1 MKLDTISAVVT
12 GAAGGVGS
20 ELCRRL
26 TAAGARVLLVGRCA
40 EQLGKLAGVLADLP
54 PRSGLEAAGMNAGGQ
69 DAAVMR
75 NRVDVLAV
83 DLRLAQAR
91 QAVRDAARARHVNV
105 LVNCAGVASFG
116 PLQTLDDD
124 HLADVIATNLT
135 APIALTRLLLPTLS
149 GASEASILNI
159 GSALGSIGMPGFSVY
174 AAAKGGLHAFS
185 EALRR
190 ELADG
195 PIRVQFLGARATRTA
210 FNDARVEEFNRRTGA
225 RSDPPALVAQAA
237 IELLASGRGERYLG
251 FPERLLVRLN
261 ALAPGLLDPGFR
273 RHRLALAPAAG
284 PSTTPTPRDLPL
296 P

>member
-12 GAAGGVGS
+12 GAAGGIGS
-20 ELCRRL
+20 EICRRL

-40 EQLGKLAGVLADLP
+40 EQLGKLAGTLA
-54 PRSGLEAAGMNAGGQ
+54 GEQNAAAL
-69 DAAVMR
+69 R
-75 NRVDVLAV
+75 TRVDVLAV

-105 LVNCAGVASFG
+105 RVHCAGVASFG
-116 PLQTLDDD
+116 PLQSLDDE

-149 GASEASILNI
+149 GAPEASILNI

-210 FNDARVEEFNRRTGA
+210 FNDARAEAFNRRTGA
-225 RSDPPALVAQAA
+225 RSDPPEVVAQAA
-237 IELLASGRGERYLG
+237 IELLANGRGERYLG

-261 ALAPGLLDPGFR
+261 GLAPGLLDPGFR
-273 RHRLALAPAAG
+273 RHRLALAPAPMPPTN
-284 PSTTPTPRDLPL
+284 PSTRDLPL